1 MDVGRQRALV
11 RKAAAA
17 HKQQGQGLGS
27 TPKGATKATLKR
39 KNDGK
44 DSKDDCQPKK
54 GTSLSVGNYQQK
66 SPSLLLPPLWSL

>member
-11 RKAAAA
+11 RKVATM
-17 HKQQGQGLGS
+17 HKQQGQALGS

-44 DSKDDCQPKK
+44 DGKDDCQPKK
-54 GTSLSVGNYQQK
+54 GTSPFVGDH
-66 SPSLLLPPLWSL
+66 